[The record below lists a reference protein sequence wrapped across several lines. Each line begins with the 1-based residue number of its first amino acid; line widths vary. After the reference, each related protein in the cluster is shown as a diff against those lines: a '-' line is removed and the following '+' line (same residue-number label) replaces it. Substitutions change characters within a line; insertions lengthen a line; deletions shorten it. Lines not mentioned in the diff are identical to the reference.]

1 FSIRSLPPPLCISIS
16 GHVHDFRVTLAF
28 LLFMCLSR
36 MIVTATCPLPC
47 VCASDIISCSGRNL
61 STMPPDLPSYVTRL
75 DFGHNALSALLS
87 DWSDRPLDRLTVL
100 VLSRNSITHLAPN
113 AFAPSPHLRHLDL
126 SSNWLSSLNTSA
138 FRGLEELEV
147 LLLFGN
153 LICQTMTGGFQGL
166 SSLERLYLGG
176 NRLAD
181 FPLELYQGDGAL
193 PRLHFLDLSMNMVRH
208 VPVQSILS
216 LAAWQQGGI
225 YLHGNPLV
233 CDCALRA
240 MLEYW
245 ERREFRPILDY
256 REEYPCSLGQ
266 EWLNCSGS
274 PWEGFHGTVQEV
286 YQVEPGNWL
295 MLPCPGISLPLQK
308 GAAVFWVTPGQGSPV
323 LGLTGDQNAHLR
335 VLANG
340 TLEIQGAS
348 PEDSGTYTCVAVR
361 GQTRRPNQTIE
372 VTVYAGN
379 DSRLAESGGARSG
392 GGEHFNTAF
401 TTLASCVVSIILVL
415 LYLYLTPC
423 RCGRA
428 GGEGGCGGKAMLF
441 CADPREAELA
451 DRRVTGGKRVAF
463 LETVDKY
470 PQRCSAKQSAV
481 DTAATEG
488 ILKNGNSYSIFSV
501 CLCAFLCLFVYI
513 N

>member
-1 FSIRSLPPPLCISIS
+1 
-16 GHVHDFRVTLAF
+16 
-28 LLFMCLSR
+28 MCLSR

-47 VCASDIISCSGRNL
+47 LCASDIISCSGRNL
-61 STMPPDLPSYVTRL
+61 STMPPDFPGYVTRL
-75 DFGHNALSALLS
+75 DVSHNALSTLLS
-87 DWSDRPLDRLTVL
+87 NWSDRQLDRLTVL
-100 VLSRNSITHLAPN
+100 VLSRNSISHLAPDT
-113 AFAPSPHLRHLDL
+113 FGPSPHLRHLDI
-126 SSNWLSSLNTSA
+126 SFNWLSSLNTSA
-138 FRGLEELEV
+138 FRGLGELEV

-153 LICQTMTGGFQGL
+153 RICQTTTGGFQGL
-166 SSLERLYLGG
+166 SRLERLYLGG

-193 PRLHFLDLSMNMVRH
+193 PQLHFLDLSTNFVRQ
-208 VPVQSILS
+208 VPVQSLLS

-245 ERREFRPILDY
+245 ERRGFRPLLDY
-256 REEYPCSLGQ
+256 REQYPCSLVQ

-274 PWEGFHGTVQEV
+274 PPERLYGTVEV
-286 YQVEPGNWL
+286 GYQVESGYCL

-308 GAAVFWVTPGQGSPV
+308 GAAVFWLTPGQGSLA
-323 LGLTGDQNAHLR
+323 LGLTGGQNGRLR

-340 TLEIQGAS
+340 TLEIQGALQR
-348 PEDSGTYTCVAVR
+348 DSGTYTCVAVR
-361 GQTRRPNQTIE
+361 GQNRRPNQNVE
-372 VTVYAGN
+372 VTVYVGN
-379 DSRLAESGGARSG
+379 GTRPAQSGGARSTAG
-392 GGEHFNTAF
+392 QHFNTAF

-423 RCGRA
+423 RCGGGRAA
-428 GGEGGCGGKAMLF
+428 GGGRCGRQAMLL

-451 DRRVTGGKRVAF
+451 DRSGASGKRVAF
-463 LETVDKY
+463 LETVDRY
-470 PQRCSAKQSAV
+470 PEKCGAKQSAV

-488 ILKNGNSYSIFSV
+488 ILKNGGRAWV
-501 CLCAFLCLFVYI
+501 QDLEDHVV
-513 N
+513 